1 MPLDTDAISIK
12 TIDDLP
18 IKQQVIAMLDEDG
31 LKGSQIAQALDITQG
46 RVTQVK
52 NHLKSIGLTG
62 NIKRLKKAVQA
73 HDKILKTFNDS
84 DINNLPDKLKLS
96 DVNTCIDRV
105 LDRSDP
111 KINQNLNVNV
121 TKILPID
128 LSKYANDNT

>member
-1 MPLDTDAISIK
+1 MSDTLQK

-18 IKQQVIAMLDEDG
+18 IKYQAIALLQEDG
-31 LKGSQIAQALDITQG
+31 LTGNEIAQALDITHG
-46 RVTQVK
+46 RVSQVK
-52 NHLKSIGLTG
+52 STLTKYGLTG
-62 NIKRLKKAVQA
+62 NVKRLKKAVQA